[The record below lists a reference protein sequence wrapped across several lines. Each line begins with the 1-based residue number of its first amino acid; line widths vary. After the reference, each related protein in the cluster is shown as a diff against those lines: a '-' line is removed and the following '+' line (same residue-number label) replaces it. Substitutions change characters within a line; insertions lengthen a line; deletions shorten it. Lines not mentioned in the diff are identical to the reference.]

1 MEENKTKE
9 IHILTI
15 DDKTLTAANTN
26 PLLMKDILTIIALYD
41 KEEMT
46 KRPNGLYFKA
56 ILES

>member
-1 MEENKTKE
+1 MEENKTKQ

-15 DDKTLTAANTN
+15 DDKTLIAANKD
-26 PLLMKDILTIIALYD
+26 PLLMKDVLTIIALYD

-46 KRPNGLYFKA
+46 KRSNGLYFKA